1 VAEMTATDGS
11 SSAKLWQHFASKAE
25 AIGAGVQFAE
35 TETAAADVILRGA
48 NTAAYTATVAMR
60 FPDLTRRFEGRV
72 GAGEPTASDVVTAV
86 PLAVAETG
94 SVVLAE
100 TDADRGACVDRLR
113 QLVQVRREG

>member
-1 VAEMTATDGS
+1 MTATHGS
-11 SSAKLWQHFASKAE
+11 TSAMLWQHFASKAE

-35 TETAAADVILRGA
+35 TETTAADVILRGA

-60 FPDLTRRFEGRV
+60 FPDLTRRCEGRV
-72 GAGEPTASDVVTAV
+72 GAGEPTASDVIAAA

-94 SVVLAE
+94 SVLLAE

-113 QLVQVRREG
+113 QFVQVRREG

>member
-1 VAEMTATDGS
+1 MTATDGS
-11 SSAKLWQHFASKAE
+11 TSAMLWRHFASKAE

-60 FPDLTRRFEGRV
+60 FPDLTRRVEGRV
-72 GAGEPTASDVVTAV
+72 GAGEPTASDVVAAV

-94 SVVLAE
+94 LVVLAE